1 MATKAI
7 TATEERSFELQSGIV
22 LAAKHWRTAGAPV
35 QARPSR
41 RFLAFHGHLD
51 NANSFDMLAPLMIH
65 QLGPEPVEIVALDLA
80 GHGISSHRQTG
91 DYSFWRYV
99 EDVDQVSEQLGWEKH
114 SVIGHS
120 MGGAISAL
128 YAGLFEFRY
137 TSSSYSNGFDMKH
150 CIDVITWLL
159 ESTFRVVLCILL
171 DNFGPFTLLVE
182 DQPQHL
188 LEYIQEKKN
197 LVNKRLPFHPTIESA
212 CNARSKGGVLLHPDP
227 AKLLVSRGLR
237 RVERTDEHGNTAQG
251 WTWSTDRLLTI
262 RIPQS
267 ISNEYV
273 RAFMSRITCPV
284 LGVLAS
290 EGLMTMKTTV
300 DERVG
305 WLQKANVTVKGIP
318 GSHSVHMEDA
328 PLVAKQ
334 VCGWILAQDVDRPAA
349 GL

>member
-1 MATKAI
+1 MDCILLIPPMPPCHQYCYPFTPSQLKKMATKAI

-128 YAGLFEFRY
+128 YAGLFE
-137 TSSSYSNGFDMKH
+137 
-150 CIDVITWLL
+150 
-159 ESTFRVVLCILL
+159 FRVVLCILL